1 MMMGGA
7 GNFGIGF
14 GQFFAMQSQS
24 ITPTAPESQP
34 QPVELTA
41 EQLAELIDIF
51 LKLWEESD
59 EQFRKEVGEE
69 SWQEFLKYLYEELE
83 RLCQSETKQ

>member
-1 MMMGGA
+1 MPGDDDE
-7 GNFGIGF
+7 I
-14 GQFFAMQSQS
+14 SKL
-24 ITPTAPESQP
+24 PP
-34 QPVELTA
+34 PVELTA

-69 SWQEFLKYLYEELE
+69 SWQEFLKYCYEELE
-83 RLCQSETKQ
+83 RLLSQSTQAKQ